1 MIRVLTAVFRKECVD
16 NLRDRRTLLTVLVLG
31 PLLGPMLYTGM
42 MGVSINRH
50 IADQDQPIKLPVA
63 GASYAP
69 NLVAFLE
76 QHNVAIETAPADPE
90 QAVRDGRQDLVLVIP
105 PDYPNAFRTGAP
117 APVQLVLDNSRD
129 NADKDVNRTRA
140 LLEQYG
146 RSVAGL
152 RLLARGVDPRAL
164 TPVEVQEDDL
174 STPRSR
180 SGQLLAMVP
189 YFFLFAAILGAF
201 YLAIDTTAGE
211 RERGSLEPL
220 LATAAPRTALV
231 LGKLAAV
238 ALFSSVSLGLDVAA
252 LWACHGLIP
261 AEKLGIAIGFGGA
274 TALAAFL
281 LCLPFAPF
289 AAALLS
295 VVASFTKSYK
305 EAQTWLSFIML
316 VPLVPVL
323 ALLLYPTPPAA
334 WMMLLPSLS
343 QDVLVTA
350 LIKGEPL
357 KAGFVALSA
366 ASTLLFAGLLAALTA
381 WRYRQ
386 ERILG

>member
-1 MIRVLTAVFRKECVD
+1 MMRALAAVFRKECVD

-42 MGVSINRH
+42 MGISINRH

-63 GASYAP
+63 GAGYAP
-69 NLVAFLE
+69 NLVAFLQ
-76 QHNVAIETAPADPE
+76 QHGVEIEAAPADPE
-90 QAVRDGRQDLVLVIP
+90 QAVRDGKQDLVLVIP
-105 PDYPNAFRTGAP
+105 PDYPNAFRAGEP
-117 APVQLVLDNSRD
+117 AAVTLVLDNSRD
-129 NADKDVNRTRA
+129 TADKEVNRTRA
-140 LLEQYG
+140 LVEQYG
-146 RSVAGL
+146 RSVGAL

-164 TPVEVQEDDL
+164 TPVELQEDDL

-220 LATAAPRTALV
+220 LATAAPRAALV

-261 AEKLGIAIGFGGA
+261 AEKLGIAIGFGGV

-295 VVASFTKSYK
+295 VVASFTRSYK

-357 KAGFVALSA
+357 QAGFVALSV
-366 ASTLLFAGLLAALTA
+366 ASTLVFAGLLGALTV

-386 ERILG
+386 EKILG

>member
-1 MIRVLTAVFRKECVD
+1 MMRALTAVFRKECVD

-31 PLLGPMLYTGM
+31 PLLGPVLYTAM
-42 MGVSINRH
+42 VNTAVNRH
-50 IADQDQPIKLPVA
+50 VADQDQSLRLPVA
-63 GASYAP
+63 GAAYAP
-69 NLVAFLE
+69 NLVAFLQ
-76 QHNVAIETAPADPE
+76 QHNTKIETAPPDPE
-90 QAVRDGRQDLVLVIP
+90 QAVKDGRQDVVLVIP
-105 PDYPNAFRTGAP
+105 PDYPAAFRAGRP
-117 APVQLVLDNSRD
+117 AAVTLVLDNSRD
-129 NADKDVNRTRA
+129 SAAKDVNRARN

-146 RSVAGL
+146 RSVAAL

-164 TPVEVQEDDL
+164 SPVEVQESDL

-180 SGQLLAMVP
+180 SGQLLGMVP

-220 LATAAPRTALV
+220 LGTAAPRSALV
-231 LGKLAAV
+231 LGKLGAV
-238 ALFSSVSLGLDVAA
+238 ALFSAVSLGLDVVA
-252 LWACHGLIP
+252 LMLCQGLIP
-261 AEKLGIAIGFGGA
+261 AAKLGIAIGFGPS
-274 TALAAFL
+274 TALACFL
-281 LCLPFAPF
+281 VCLPFAPF

-316 VPLVPVL
+316 LPLIPVL
-323 ALLLYPTPPAA
+323 ALLLYPTQPAA

-343 QDVLVTA
+343 QDVLVTS

-357 KAGFVALSA
+357 GADFLALSV
-366 ASTLLFAGLLAALTA
+366 ASTLAFTGALTGLA
-381 WRYRQ
+381 VWRYRQ
-386 ERILG
+386 EQILG

>member
-1 MIRVLTAVFRKECVD
+1 MMRALAAVFRKECVD

-31 PLLGPMLYTGM
+31 PLLGPLLYIGM
-42 MGVSINRH
+42 MGISINRH
-50 IADQDQPIKLPVA
+50 VADQDQPIELPVA
-63 GASYAP
+63 GADHAP
-69 NLVAFLE
+69 NLVAFLRE
-76 QHNVAIETAPADPE
+76 HGVEVEAAPADPE
-90 QAVRDGRQDLVLVIP
+90 QAVRDGKQDLVLVIP
-105 PDYPNAFRTGAP
+105 PDYPAAFRAGDP
-117 APVQLVLDNSRD
+117 AAVTLVLDNSRD
-129 NADKDVNRTRA
+129 VADKQVNRTRA

-146 RSVAGL
+146 RSIGTL

-164 TPVEVQEDDL
+164 TPVELQVDDL

-220 LATAAPRTALV
+220 LATAAPRAALV

-238 ALFSSVSLGLDVAA
+238 ALFSSVSLGLDVVA

-261 AEKLGIAIGFGGA
+261 AEKLGIAIGFGAG

-281 LCLPFAPF
+281 LCLPFASF

-305 EAQTWLSFIML
+305 EAQTWLSFIMM

-323 ALLLYPTPPAA
+323 ALLLYPAPPAA
-334 WMMLLPSLS
+334 WMMMLPSLS
-343 QDVLVTA
+343 QDVLVSA

-357 KAGFVALSA
+357 KAGFVALSV
-366 ASTLLFAGLLAALTA
+366 ASTLALAAALAALTVR
-381 WRYRQ
+381 RYRQ
-386 ERILG
+386 EKILG

>member
-1 MIRVLTAVFRKECVD
+1 MMRALGAVFRKECVD

-63 GASYAP
+63 GAGYAP
-69 NLVAFLE
+69 NLVAFLQ
-76 QHNVAIETAPADPE
+76 QHNVKVESAPADPE
-90 QAVRDGRQDLVLVIP
+90 RAVRDGKQDLVLVIP
-105 PDYPNAFRTGAP
+105 PHYPADFRAGTP
-117 APVQLVLDNSRD
+117 AAVTLVLDNSRD
-129 NADKDVNRTRA
+129 SADKDVNRARS

-146 RSVAGL
+146 RSVATL

-164 TPVEVQEDDL
+164 TPMEVQEDDL

-180 SGQLLAMVP
+180 SGQLLAIVP

-220 LATAAPRTALV
+220 LATAAPRAALV

-238 ALFSSVSLGLDVAA
+238 TLFSSVSLALDVLA

-261 AEKLGIAIGFGGA
+261 AEKLGISIGFGAG

-281 LCLPFAPF
+281 LCLPFAPL

-316 VPLVPVL
+316 VPLIPVI
-323 ALLLYPTPPAA
+323 ALLLYPAPPAA

-343 QDVLVTA
+343 QDVLITA
-350 LIKGEPL
+350 LIKGEHL
-357 KAGFVALSA
+357 ATGFVALSV
-366 ASTLLFAGLLAALTA
+366 ASTLVFTGALAALA
-381 WRYRQ
+381 VWRYRQ
-386 ERILG
+386 EKILG